1 MSMRNTF
8 SICCIHFLTWYQS
21 SLLSNF
27 FFFFFNSCLNLR
39 CHPQVFQIPAPHIHL
54 WPLSR
59 LLVRHPNK
67 SRMSHLLSFSIRQ
80 IIPALYWFQLLST
93 MRIISLGNVPW
104 RWLSMPRT
112 NLASL
117 IVLSQSQQNPNL
129 MHNSGTAAMPWFYHG
144 FLTPL
149 IKILSLA
156 SYHIL
161 WQCSGCLAWSWRLEA
176 RFSQSNNPWIYKLKQ
191 DISPLKQES
200 MSISSYYTTIKSYWD
215 ELSMLT
221 SAPPCTCG
229 TLKTLHQVQETE
241 QVFQFSIG

>member
-1 MSMRNTF
+1 
-8 SICCIHFLTWYQS
+8 
-21 SLLSNF
+21 
-27 FFFFFNSCLNLR
+27 
-39 CHPQVFQIPAPHIHL
+39 
-54 WPLSR
+54 
-59 LLVRHPNK
+59 
-67 SRMSHLLSFSIRQ
+67 MSHLLSFSIRQ
-80 IIPALYWFQLLST
+80 IIPVLYWFQLLST

-117 IVLSQSQQNPNL
+117 MVLSQSRQNPNL
-129 MHNSGTAAMPWFYHG
+129 MHNFGTAAMTWFYHG

-161 WQCSGCLAWSWRLEA
+161 WQCSGCLARSWRLEA

-200 MSISSYYTTIKSYWD
+200 MSIYFCPSMHLWDLKISSS
-215 ELSMLT
+215 
-221 SAPPCTCG
+221 SARNR
-229 TLKTLHQVQETE
+229 VS
-241 QVFQFSIG
+241 FSIFNRLTDRFAEVM